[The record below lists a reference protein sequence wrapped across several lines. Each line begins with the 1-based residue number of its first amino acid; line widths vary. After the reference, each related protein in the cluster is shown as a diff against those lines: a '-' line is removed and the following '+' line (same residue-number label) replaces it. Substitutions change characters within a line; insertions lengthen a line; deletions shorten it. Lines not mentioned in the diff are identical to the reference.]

1 MDNDPLTPR
10 TTSNFSIASLITS
23 DYCND
28 ENNLYHPMTNP
39 IETNFNF
46 NNCSIDK
53 ITNDYY
59 PNSTQ
64 QDLHPFHSDT
74 LIETNNE
81 QYQQQQPI
89 KRKENRT
96 KSNLQKSF
104 TTTTEHMEG

>member
-1 MDNDPLTPR
+1 MDNNPLTPR

-28 ENNLYHPMTNP
+28 ENNLYNPMTNP

-53 ITNDYY
+53 ITNDFY
-59 PNSTQ
+59 PNSIQ
-64 QDLHPFHSDT
+64 QDLHHFHSDT

-81 QYQQQQPI
+81 QYQQPI
-89 KRKENRT
+89 KRKENRS
-96 KSNLQKSF
+96 KLNLQKTF
-104 TTTTEHMEG
+104 TTTGHMEG